1 MSLDSQAAAW
11 NLRDLGLAD
20 RPVGQAVRPSF
31 EVALVAV
38 SPAAS
43 SAGLPV
49 SVVVPAGA
57 EAFRQRIRGFIAGS
71 VIPLEQEAFVS
82 RVDDA
87 LRIRLQ
93 DAARAAGVLA
103 PQAPAEFGGGGADF
117 LTTALLL
124 EEAGYSPLGP
134 LAMNCAAPD
143 EGNMHLLAM
152 IGSAGQQERYLRP
165 LVAGQVRSCFA
176 MTEPPPGAGS
186 DPAALRSTARRT
198 GGGWVLNGDKHSSP
212 ARTAPGSRSSWPA
225 PRGPAPRRA
234 RPCSWSTRIIP
245 AGRSGSGCAPSTR
258 APSAGTATCGCG
270 ICSSPDDAV
279 LGEAG
284 RGFAYAQ
291 VRLVPARLTHCMRW
305 LGAAQRAH
313 DMALR
318 RAAGR
323 ELFGAPLG
331 SLGMAQQLIA
341 DNEIELAASRALL
354 WQTVAQVAQGTKG
367 TEESSRAKVFI
378 SEATGRIVD
387 RAVQLA
393 GGAGVTEESVIGRIY
408 ADIRAFRIYDGPS
421 EATGPPSRA
430 GPWPGSSGPLR
441 DGADRL
447 SGHPASRAWPARV
460 AAQCA
465 RDRRVPGH
473 RAARSRSGSRQRAS
487 A

>member
-1 MSLDSQAAAW
+1 VAVSQV
-11 NLRDLGLAD
+11 
-20 RPVGQAVRPSF
+20 P
-31 EVALVAV
+31 V
-38 SPAAS
+38 SPAAD
-43 SAGLPV
+43 APAVPV
-49 SVVVPAGA
+49 SVTFPA
-57 EAFRQRIRGFIAGS
+57 EAEAYRQRVRHFIAES

-82 RVDDA
+82 GVDDA
-87 LRIRLQ
+87 LRVRLQ

-103 PQAPAEFGGGGADF
+103 PQAPSEFGGGGADF
-117 LTTALLL
+117 PTTALVL
-124 EEAGYSPLGP
+124 EETGYSPLGP
-134 LAMNCAAPD
+134 LATNCAAPD

-152 IGSAGQQERYLRP
+152 VGSAGQQERYLRP

-186 DPAALRSTARRT
+186 DPAALSTTAQRQDS
-198 GGGWVLNGDKHSSP
+198 GWVLNGDKHFITGADGAGFAIVM
-212 ARTAPGSRSSWPA
+212 ARAEGPGAPEGATMFLVDADNPGWQVGERM
-225 PRGPAPRRA
+225 R
-234 RPCSWSTRIIP
+234 TID
-245 AGRSGSGCAPSTR
+245 
-258 APSAGTATCGCG
+258 AGTVGGHCHVRLRDLLV
-270 ICSSPDDAV
+270 SDDAV

-305 LGAAQRAH
+305 LGAARRAH
-313 DMALR
+313 DVALR
-318 RAAGR
+318 HVTGR

-354 WQTVAQVAQGTKG
+354 WQTVAQVARGAKG
-367 TEESSRAKVFI
+367 TDESSRAKVFI

-421 EATGPPSRA
+421 EA
-430 GPWPGSSGPLR
+430 
-441 DGADRL
+441 
-447 SGHPASRAWPARV
+447 
-460 AAQCA
+460 
-465 RDRRVPGH
+465 H
-473 RAARSRSGSRQRAS
+473 RAAIARKALARAQRAS

>member
-1 MSLDSQAAAW
+1 M
-11 NLRDLGLAD
+11 
-20 RPVGQAVRPSF
+20 
-31 EVALVAV
+31 AV
-38 SPAAS
+38 SPAS
-43 SAGLPV
+43 SGAGGPV
-49 SVVVPAGA
+49 SVTFPAGA
-57 EAFRQRIRGFIAGS
+57 EAFRQRVRGFIAGS
-71 VIPLEQEAFVS
+71 VIPLEQEAFV
-82 RVDDA
+82 RGVDDA
-87 LRIRLQ
+87 LRVRLQ

-134 LAMNCAAPD
+134 LALNCAAPD

-152 IGSAGQQERYLRP
+152 TGSAGQQERYLRP

-198 GGGWVLNGDKHSSP
+198 DGGWVLNGDKQFITGADGAGFAIVM
-212 ARTAPGSRSSWPA
+212 ARAGGPGAPEGATMFLVNADNPGWQVGDRM
-225 PRGPAPRRA
+225 R
-234 RPCSWSTRIIP
+234 TID
-245 AGRSGSGCAPSTR
+245 
-258 APSAGTATCGCG
+258 AGTVGGHCHVRLRDLLV
-270 ICSSPDDAV
+270 PEDAV

-305 LGAAQRAH
+305 LGAARRAH
-313 DMALR
+313 DAALR

-323 ELFGAPLG
+323 QLFGAPLG
-331 SLGMAQQLIA
+331 SLGLAQQLIA

-354 WQTVAQVAQGTKG
+354 WQTAAQVAQGTKG

-421 EATGPPSRA
+421 EA
-430 GPWPGSSGPLR
+430 
-441 DGADRL
+441 
-447 SGHPASRAWPARV
+447 
-460 AAQCA
+460 
-465 RDRRVPGH
+465 H
-473 RAARSRSGSRQRAS
+473 RAAIARRALARIQRAS
-487 A
+487 G

>member
-1 MSLDSQAAAW
+1 M
-11 NLRDLGLAD
+11 
-20 RPVGQAVRPSF
+20 AVQVPGDQETAGAGTAGAR
-31 EVALVAV
+31 ALV
-38 SPAAS
+38 
-43 SAGLPV
+43 
-49 SVVVPAGA
+49 SVTFPDEA
-57 EAFRQRIRGFIAGS
+57 EALRQRVRSFIARS

-82 RVDDA
+82 GVDDA
-87 LRIRLQ
+87 LRVRLQ

-103 PQAPAEFGGGGADF
+103 PQAPTDFGGGGADF
-117 LTTALLL
+117 PTTALLL

-134 LAMNCAAPD
+134 LATNCAAPD
-143 EGNMHLLAM
+143 QGNMHLLAM
-152 IGSAGQQERYLRP
+152 VGSAGQKERYLRP
-165 LVAGQVRSCFA
+165 LVQGQMRSCFA
-176 MTEPPPGAGS
+176 MTESAPGAGS

-198 GGGWVLNGDKHSSP
+198 DGGWVLNGDKHFITGAHGAGFAIVM
-212 ARTAPGSRSSWPA
+212 ARAEEPGAPQGPGAPGGATMFLVDADNPGWQVGDRM
-225 PRGPAPRRA
+225 R
-234 RPCSWSTRIIP
+234 TID
-245 AGRSGSGCAPSTR
+245 
-258 APSAGTATCGCG
+258 AGTVGGHCHVRLRDLFV
-270 ICSSPDDAV
+270 SDDAV

-313 DMALR
+313 DVALR

-323 ELFGAPLG
+323 QLFGAPLG
-331 SLGMAQQLIA
+331 TLGLAQQLIA

-421 EATGPPSRA
+421 EA
-430 GPWPGSSGPLR
+430 
-441 DGADRL
+441 
-447 SGHPASRAWPARV
+447 
-460 AAQCA
+460 
-465 RDRRVPGH
+465 H
-473 RAARSRSGSRQRAS
+473 RAAIARRALARIQRAS